1 MKFTLL
7 GLDIEL
13 VLEETLQYLAD
24 MLDTKLLIR
33 TEDQDI
39 IHKKTKTKLFKKP
52 LKMSFTSAWKTPGAL
67 VNAKRHH
74 QILAGTQR

>member
-39 IHKKTKTKLFKKP
+39 IHIDKNKVIQKAPKDVIYQCLEN
-52 LKMSFTSAWKTPGAL
+52 SWS
-67 VNAKRHH
+67 
-74 QILAGTQR
+74 IS